1 MKHFKSIFLF
11 FLCMTYFFCANAQDN
26 APIKEFN
33 FGGNPDKKS
42 GTVINKA
49 VVYTKAI
56 GYGFDLQSDKN
67 VTFDEKSISAKSP
80 FCFSIKL
87 SEGNY
92 SVEVV
97 LGGSN
102 SGITTVKAE
111 SRRLMLREIKT
122 AAKET
127 KTARFVVNVR
137 TAKFDVNNT
146 INLKPAEL
154 KGLNWDEK
162 LTLEFLGTAIVQ
174 SIKIT
179 PISKI
184 KTIYM
189 AGDSTVMEH
198 DLEPWA
204 SWTQFFQNYLT
215 TDVVISNYASSGLT
229 LSSFKSEYRL
239 EKILYLMEPGD
250 YLFIEFGHNDEKAT
264 GDGKEASGKYTAL
277 LKDLITKTRNKGG
290 SPILVTPMQ
299 RHYFNPNGT
308 LKPTHGE
315 FPDAMR
321 KVAKE
326 MQVPLIDVTKMT
338 TSLYESWGN
347 ELSKKAFV
355 YYPDDTF
362 PGQIRPLADNT
373 HFNSFGANEV
383 AKCIVQNIKNAG
395 FDLAKNIKPTVPHY
409 IFKNPSKPSDWTV
422 PMSTRFDIAKPDGE

>member
-11 FLCMTYFFCANAQDN
+11 LCITHFLCANAQEN

-33 FGGNPDKKS
+33 FGANADKKT

-49 VVYTKAI
+49 VVYTKTA

-67 VTFDEKSISAKSP
+67 VVFDEKSISAKSP
-80 FCFSIKL
+80 FYFSIKL
-87 SEGNY
+87 PEGNY
-92 SVEVV
+92 SVEIV

-122 AAKET
+122 AANET
-127 KTARFVVNVR
+127 KTMRFMVNVR
-137 TAKFDVNNT
+137 TAKFDINNT
-146 INLKPAEL
+146 ITLKPAEI

-162 LTLEFLGTAIVQ
+162 LTLEFLGTSIVQ
-174 SIKIT
+174 SIKVT
-179 PISKI
+179 PVSKI
-184 KTIYM
+184 ITIYM

-204 SWTQFFQNYLT
+204 SWPQFFQNYLT
-215 TDVVISNYASSGLT
+215 TDVVIANYAYSGLT
-229 LSSFKSEYRL
+229 LRSFESTYRL

-264 GDGKEASGKYTAL
+264 GDGKGASGAYTAL
-277 LKDLITKTRNKGG
+277 LKDLIVKTRNKGG
-290 SPILVTPMQ
+290 SPILVTPIQ
-299 RHYFNPNGT
+299 RRIFNPNGT

-321 KVAKE
+321 KVAQE

-338 TSLYESWGN
+338 TSLYQSWGN

-355 YYPDDTF
+355 HYPANTF
-362 PGQIRPLADNT
+362 PGQISALADNT

-383 AKCIVQNIKNAG
+383 TRCIVQNIKNAG
-395 FDLAKNIKPTVPHY
+395 LDLAKHIKPTVPHY

-422 PMSTRFDIAKPDGE
+422 PMSIRIGIDKPDGE

>member
-11 FLCMTYFFCANAQDN
+11 LCITHFFIANAQEN

-33 FGGNPDKKS
+33 FGANTDKKT
-42 GTVINKA
+42 GTVINKTVA
-49 VVYTKAI
+49 YTKAA

-67 VTFDEKSISAKSP
+67 VVFDEKSISAKSP
-80 FCFSIKL
+80 FYFSMKL
-87 SEGNY
+87 PEGNY

-122 AAKET
+122 AANET
-127 KTARFVVNVR
+127 KTMRFMVNVR
-137 TAKFDVNNT
+137 TAKFDINNT
-146 INLKPAEL
+146 ITLKPAEI

-162 LTLEFLGTAIVQ
+162 LTLEFLGTSIVQ
-174 SIKIT
+174 SIKVT
-179 PISKI
+179 PVSKI
-184 KTIYM
+184 TTIYM

-204 SWTQFFQNYLT
+204 SWPQFFQNYLT
-215 TDVVISNYASSGLT
+215 TDVVIANYAYSGLT
-229 LSSFKSEYRL
+229 LRSFESTYRL

-264 GDGKEASGKYTAL
+264 GDGKAASGVYTAL
-277 LKDLITKTRNKGG
+277 LKDIIVKTRNKGG
-290 SPILVTPMQ
+290 SPILVTPIQ
-299 RHYFNPNGT
+299 RRIFNPNGT

-321 KVAKE
+321 KVAQE

-338 TSLYESWGN
+338 TSLYQSWGN

-355 YYPDDTF
+355 HYPENTF
-362 PGQIRPLADNT
+362 PGQISALADNT

-383 AKCIVQNIKNAG
+383 ARCIVQNIKNAG
-395 FDLAKNIKPTVPHY
+395 LDLAKKIKPTVPHY
-409 IFKNPSKPSDWTV
+409 IFKNPGKPSDWTV
-422 PMSTRFDIAKPDGE
+422 PMSARFGIDKPDGE

>member
-11 FLCMTYFFCANAQDN
+11 LCITRFFCANAQEN

-33 FGGNPDKKS
+33 FGANADKKT
-42 GTVINKA
+42 GTVINKI
-49 VVYTKAI
+49 VVYTKAA

-67 VTFDEKSISAKSP
+67 VVFDEKSISAKSP
-80 FCFSIKL
+80 FYFSIKL
-87 SEGNY
+87 PEGNY
-92 SVEVV
+92 SVEIV

-122 AAKET
+122 AANET
-127 KTARFVVNVR
+127 KAMRFMVNVR
-137 TAKFDVNNT
+137 TAKFDINNT
-146 INLKPAEL
+146 ITLKPAEI

-162 LTLEFLGTAIVQ
+162 LTLEFLGTSIVQ
-174 SIKIT
+174 SIKVT
-179 PISKI
+179 PVSKI
-184 KTIYM
+184 TTIYM

-204 SWTQFFQNYLT
+204 SWPQFFQNYLT
-215 TDVVISNYASSGLT
+215 TDVVIANYAYSGLT
-229 LSSFKSEYRL
+229 LRSFESTYRL

-264 GDGKEASGKYTAL
+264 GDGKGASGVYTAL
-277 LKDLITKTRNKGG
+277 LKDLIVKTRNKGG
-290 SPILVTPMQ
+290 SPILVTPIQ
-299 RHYFNPNGT
+299 RRIFNPNGT

-321 KVAKE
+321 KVAQE

-338 TSLYESWGN
+338 TSLYQSWGN

-355 YYPDDTF
+355 HYPANTF
-362 PGQIRPLADNT
+362 PGQISALADNT

-383 AKCIVQNIKNAG
+383 TRCIVQNIKNAG
-395 FDLAKNIKPTVPHY
+395 LDLAKHIKPTVPHY

-422 PMSTRFDIAKPDGE
+422 PMSIRIGIDKPDGE

>member
-11 FLCMTYFFCANAQDN
+11 LCITHFLCANAQEN

-33 FGGNPDKKS
+33 FGANADKKT

-49 VVYTKAI
+49 VVYTKTA

-67 VTFDEKSISAKSP
+67 VVFDEKSISAKSP
-80 FCFSIKL
+80 FYFSIKL
-87 SEGNY
+87 PEGNY
-92 SVEVV
+92 SVEIV

-122 AAKET
+122 AANET
-127 KTARFVVNVR
+127 KTMRFMVNVR
-137 TAKFDVNNT
+137 TAKFDINNT
-146 INLKPAEL
+146 ITLKPAEI

-162 LTLEFLGTAIVQ
+162 LTLEFLGTSIVQ
-174 SIKIT
+174 SIKVT
-179 PISKI
+179 PVSKI
-184 KTIYM
+184 TTIYM

-204 SWTQFFQNYLT
+204 SWPQFFQNYLT
-215 TDVVISNYASSGLT
+215 TDVVIANYAYSGLT
-229 LSSFKSEYRL
+229 LRSFESTYRL

-264 GDGKEASGKYTAL
+264 GDGKGASGVYTAL
-277 LKDLITKTRNKGG
+277 LKDLIVKTRNKGG
-290 SPILVTPMQ
+290 SPILVTPIQ
-299 RHYFNPNGT
+299 RRIFNPNGT

-321 KVAKE
+321 KVAQE

-338 TSLYESWGN
+338 TSLYQSWGN

-355 YYPDDTF
+355 HYPANTF
-362 PGQIRPLADNT
+362 PGQISALADNT

-383 AKCIVQNIKNAG
+383 TRCIVQNIKNAG
-395 FDLAKNIKPTVPHY
+395 LDLAKHIKPTVPHY

-422 PMSTRFDIAKPDGE
+422 PMSIRIGIDKPDGE

>member
-11 FLCMTYFFCANAQDN
+11 LCITHFLCANAQEN

-33 FGGNPDKKS
+33 FGANADKKT

-49 VVYTKAI
+49 VVYTKTA

-67 VTFDEKSISAKSP
+67 VVFDEKSISAKSP
-80 FCFSIKL
+80 FYFSIKL
-87 SEGNY
+87 PEGNY
-92 SVEVV
+92 SVEIV

-122 AAKET
+122 AANET
-127 KTARFVVNVR
+127 KTMRFMVNVR
-137 TAKFDVNNT
+137 TAKFDINNT
-146 INLKPAEL
+146 ITLKPAEI

-162 LTLEFLGTAIVQ
+162 LTLEFLGTSIVQ
-174 SIKIT
+174 SIKVT
-179 PISKI
+179 PVSKI
-184 KTIYM
+184 TTIYM

-204 SWTQFFQNYLT
+204 SWPQFFQNYLT
-215 TDVVISNYASSGLT
+215 TDVVIANYAYSGLT
-229 LSSFKSEYRL
+229 LRSFESTYRL

-264 GDGKEASGKYTAL
+264 GDGKGASGVYTAL
-277 LKDLITKTRNKGG
+277 LKDLIVKTRNKGG
-290 SPILVTPMQ
+290 SPILVTPIQ
-299 RHYFNPNGT
+299 RRIFNPNGT

-321 KVAKE
+321 KVAQE

-338 TSLYESWGN
+338 TSLYQSWGN

-355 YYPDDTF
+355 HYPANTF
-362 PGQIRPLADNT
+362 PGQISALADNT

-383 AKCIVQNIKNAG
+383 ARCIVQNIKNAG
-395 FDLAKNIKPTVPHY
+395 LDLAKHIKPTVPHY

-422 PMSTRFDIAKPDGE
+422 PMSIRIGIDKPDGE

>member
-1 MKHFKSIFLF
+1 MKHFKSFFLF
-11 FLCMTYFFCANAQDN
+11 LCITHFLCANAQEN

-33 FGGNPDKKS
+33 FGANADKKT

-49 VVYTKAI
+49 VAYTKTA

-67 VTFDEKSISAKSP
+67 VVFDEKSISAKSP
-80 FCFSIKL
+80 FYFSIKL
-87 SEGNY
+87 PEGNY
-92 SVEVV
+92 SVEIV

-122 AAKET
+122 AANET
-127 KTARFVVNVR
+127 KTMRFMVNVR
-137 TAKFDVNNT
+137 TAKFDINNT
-146 INLKPAEL
+146 ITLKPAEI

-162 LTLEFLGTAIVQ
+162 LTLEFLGASIVQ
-174 SIKIT
+174 SIKVT
-179 PISKI
+179 PVSKI
-184 KTIYM
+184 TTIYM

-204 SWTQFFQNYLT
+204 SWPQFFQNYLT
-215 TDVVISNYASSGLT
+215 TDVVIANYAYSGLT
-229 LSSFKSEYRL
+229 LRSFESTYRL

-264 GDGKEASGKYTAL
+264 GDGKEASGVYTAL
-277 LKDLITKTRNKGG
+277 LKDLIVKTRNKGG
-290 SPILVTPMQ
+290 SPILVTPIQ
-299 RHYFNPNGT
+299 RRIFNPNGT

-321 KVAKE
+321 KVAQE

-338 TSLYESWGN
+338 TSLYQSWGN

-355 YYPDDTF
+355 HYPANTF
-362 PGQIRPLADNT
+362 PGQISALADNT

-383 AKCIVQNIKNAG
+383 ARCIVQNIKNAG
-395 FDLAKNIKPTVPHY
+395 LDLAKHIKTTVPHY

-422 PMSTRFDIAKPDGE
+422 PMSIRIGIDKPDGE

>member
-1 MKHFKSIFLF
+1 MKDFKSIFLL
-11 FLCMTYFFCANAQDN
+11 FLCMTHFFCANAQDN
-26 APIKEFN
+26 TPIKEFN
-33 FGGNPDKKS
+33 FGGNADKKS

-49 VVYTKAI
+49 VVYTNAI

-80 FCFSIKL
+80 FYFSVKL
-87 SEGNY
+87 PEGNY

-97 LGGSN
+97 LGGNN
-102 SGITTVKAE
+102 SGITTVKTE
-111 SRRLMLREIKT
+111 SRRMMLREIKT

-127 KTARFVVNVR
+127 KTERFVVNVR
-137 TAKFDVNNT
+137 TAKFDINRT
-146 INLKPAEL
+146 INLKTAEL

-162 LTLEFLGTAIVQ
+162 LTLEFLGTSIVQ
-174 SIKIT
+174 SIKIYS
-179 PISKI
+179 ISKI

-198 DLEPWA
+198 DLEPWT
-204 SWTQFFQNYLT
+204 SWTQFFPNYLK
-215 TDVVISNYASSGLT
+215 TDVVVANYACSGLT
-229 LSSFKSEYRL
+229 LSSFKSGYRL
-239 EKILYLMEPGD
+239 DKILYLMEPGD

-264 GDGKEASGKYTAL
+264 GDGKEASGVYTAL
-277 LKDLITKTRNKGG
+277 LKDFITKVRNKGG
-290 SPILVTPMQ
+290 SPILVTPTQ
-299 RHYFNPNGT
+299 RRYFNPNGT

-315 FPDAMR
+315 FPEAMR

-355 YYPDDTF
+355 YYSDDAF
-362 PGQIRPLADNT
+362 PGQIRALADNT

-383 AKCIVQNIKNAG
+383 ARCVVQNIKNSG
-395 FDLAKNIKPTVPHY
+395 LDLFKNIKPSVPHY
-409 IFKNPSKPSDWTV
+409 IFKNPSNPSNWTV
-422 PMSTRFDIAKPDGE
+422 PMSSRFEITKPDGE

>member
-1 MKHFKSIFLF
+1 
-11 FLCMTYFFCANAQDN
+11 MTHFFCANAQGS

-33 FGGNPDKKS
+33 FGGNADKKS
-42 GTVINKA
+42 ATVINKA
-49 VVYTKAI
+49 VAYTNAI

-80 FCFSIKL
+80 FYFSIKL
-87 SEGNY
+87 PEGNY

-97 LGGSN
+97 LGGNS

-122 AAKET
+122 ATKET
-127 KTARFVVNVR
+127 KAGRFVVNVR
-137 TAKFDVNNT
+137 NAKFDVNRT

-162 LTLEFLGTAIVQ
+162 LTLEFLGTSIVQ
-174 SIKIT
+174 SIKIY

-184 KTIYM
+184 KTIYV

-204 SWTQFFQNYLT
+204 SWTQFFPNYLT
-215 TDVVISNYASSGLT
+215 TDVVMANYACSGLT
-229 LSSFKSEYRL
+229 LRSFTSGYRL
-239 EKILYLMEPGD
+239 DKILYLMEPGD
-250 YLFIEFGHNDEKAT
+250 YFFIEFGHNDEKAT
-264 GDGKEASGKYTAL
+264 GDGKEASGVYTAL
-277 LKDLITKTRNKGG
+277 LKDFITKVRNKGG
-290 SPILVTPMQ
+290 SPILVTPTQ
-299 RHYFNPNGT
+299 RRVFNSNGT

-321 KVAKE
+321 KVAQE

-338 TSLYESWGN
+338 TSLYQSWGN

-355 YYPDDTF
+355 YYPDNTF
-362 PGQIRPLADNT
+362 PGQIGALADNT
-373 HFNSFGANEV
+373 HFNNFGANEV
-383 AKCIVQNIKNAG
+383 ARCIVQNIKNTNL
-395 FDLAKNIKPTVPHY
+395 DLVKNIKPTVPYY
-409 IFKNPSKPSDWTV
+409 IFKNPSKPSDWTM
-422 PMSTRFDIAKPDGE
+422 PMSTRFEITKPDGE

>member
-11 FLCMTYFFCANAQDN
+11 LCITHFLCANAQEN

-33 FGGNPDKKS
+33 FGANADKKT

-49 VVYTKAI
+49 VVYTKTA
-56 GYGFDLQSDKN
+56 GYGFDLQFDKN
-67 VTFDEKSISAKSP
+67 VVFDEKSISAKSP
-80 FCFSIKL
+80 FYFSIKL
-87 SEGNY
+87 PEGNY
-92 SVEVV
+92 SVEIV

-122 AAKET
+122 AANET
-127 KTARFVVNVR
+127 KTMRFMVNVR
-137 TAKFDVNNT
+137 TAKFDINNT
-146 INLKPAEL
+146 ITLKPAEI

-162 LTLEFLGTAIVQ
+162 LTLEFLGTSIVQ
-174 SIKIT
+174 SIKVT
-179 PISKI
+179 PVSKI
-184 KTIYM
+184 TTIYM

-204 SWTQFFQNYLT
+204 SWPQFFQNYLT
-215 TDVVISNYASSGLT
+215 TDVVIANYAYSGLT
-229 LSSFKSEYRL
+229 LRSFESTYRL

-264 GDGKEASGKYTAL
+264 GDGKGASGAYTAL
-277 LKDLITKTRNKGG
+277 LKDLIVKTRNKGG
-290 SPILVTPMQ
+290 SPILVTPIQ
-299 RHYFNPNGT
+299 RRIFNPNGT

-321 KVAKE
+321 KVAQE

-338 TSLYESWGN
+338 TSLYQSWGN

-355 YYPDDTF
+355 HYPANIF
-362 PGQIRPLADNT
+362 PGQISALADNT

-383 AKCIVQNIKNAG
+383 TRCIVQNIKNAG
-395 FDLAKNIKPTVPHY
+395 LDLAKHIKPTVPHY

-422 PMSTRFDIAKPDGE
+422 PMSIRIGIDKPDGE